1 MTSSASSPV
10 EQMSEWAAVLA
21 EHMPN
26 LDALVTEDDT
36 PVDNIFSEKQQ
47 RLLVESL
54 YNAWAGPGED
64 RPFLALA
71 NVGLFYAVH
80 QPPLV
85 PDVLVSLDVRVP
97 ADIWAQP
104 NRSYLIWEYGKPPD
118 VVVEIVS
125 NQKGEEAERKLR
137 AYAQLGVDYYVIFD
151 PTEQLGAGP
160 LRVYGQH
167 EGVYV
172 QLVEGKLP
180 TVHLGVVLWQ
190 GVYEGLEQTW
200 LRWCDQEGCLILTGA
215 ERAEHERQRAE
226 HERQRAERLAAQL
239 RALGVKPEDA

>member
-1 MTSSASSPV
+1 MTFAASSAV
-10 EQMSEWAAVLA
+10 EPRPAWADVLA
-21 EHMPN
+21 AHLPN
-26 LDALVTEDDT
+26 VDALVTENDT

-54 YNAWAGPGED
+54 YNGWAGPGEG

-85 PDVLVSLDVRVP
+85 PDVLVSLDVQVP
-97 ADIWAQP
+97 ADVWVRP

-118 VVVEIVS
+118 VVLEIVS
-125 NQKGEEAERKLR
+125 NRQGDEERKLR
-137 AYAQLGVDYYVIFD
+137 DYAQLGIDYYVIFD
-151 PTEQLGAGP
+151 PTEQLGADV

-167 EGVYV
+167 EGTYRPVATGT
-172 QLVEGKLP
+172 LA
-180 TVHLGVVLWQ
+180 TVGLGVVLWQ
-190 GVYEGLEQTW
+190 GAYEGLEQTW
-200 LRWCDQEGCLILTGA
+200 LRWCDLAGHLLLTGA

-226 HERQRAERLAAQL
+226 HERQRAERLATQL
-239 RALGVKPEDA
+239 RALGVEPQEA